1 MEYILIFISAIFV
14 NNIVLSQFLGICP
27 FLGVSKKVETAMGMS
42 AAVAFVLT
50 IAIIVTFLIQK
61 FVLDAFGLGYL
72 QTITFI
78 LVIAGLVQIGGNH
91 SEEGFSFFVSG
102 IGRVPAADYNQ
113 LLYSGCGNSGHPER
127 L

>member
-50 IAIIVTFLIQK
+50 IATIVTFLIQK
-61 FVLDAFGLGYL
+61 FVCFRIG
-72 QTITFI
+72 I
-78 LVIAGLVQIGGNH
+78 LADNHFYPGHCRTGADGGNH
-91 SEEGFSFFVSG
+91 SEESFSFFVSG

-113 LLYSGCGNSGHPER
+113 LLYFGCGNPGYPER